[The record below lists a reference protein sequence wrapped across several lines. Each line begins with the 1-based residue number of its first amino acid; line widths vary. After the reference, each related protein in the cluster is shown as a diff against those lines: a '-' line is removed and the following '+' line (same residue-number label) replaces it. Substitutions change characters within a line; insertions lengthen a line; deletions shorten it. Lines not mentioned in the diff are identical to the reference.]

1 MSQIVFFLKHEMAR
15 VNELL
20 GILLTQVR
28 EVGVKAG
35 IELLRAMELTS
46 TSKKGIQKNKVA

>member
-1 MSQIVFFLKHEMAR
+1 MAR
-15 VNELL
+15 VKELL